1 METRT
6 ENEPLRGLKQ
16 QLEKIGQN
24 AIAGSKAMDKLDDP
38 TSDAGYHLV
47 EVADLLAAEIA
58 GLRRQFRYLPDRR
71 LVFKWELEALYRF
84 AKDNKIDSE
93 IIFDCAETLNGS
105 VIGISA
111 LNYSSDIKIKNIS
124 ALPMFSA
131 LQSLF
136 LLETGQVKDLA
147 PLDECRELTDLTI
160 QSTQPSL
167 YPIGNLTKLE
177 SLVLIDWRKLEDISG
192 IEGLSRLTNLDL
204 TCRKVKDYAPLGALI
219 ALELLEVHSETV
231 NDFTFLRHL
240 PRLKELRASSSL
252 FSDLSLLQNINAVAQ
267 LDVSNTPITDLK
279 PLEQAQSLRELFVGV
294 TPVED
299 IGPLASLS
307 HLVRLHLDAT
317 NVRSIAALEHCIS
330 LEELTLTR
338 SQVDDIRPA
347 LGLPNLRE
355 LNICGTPAAKTQREL
370 IESYNGPIKIWAGR

>member
-24 AIAGSKAMDKLDDP
+24 AIAGSKAMEKLDDP
-38 TSDAGYHLV
+38 TSDAGDH
-47 EVADLLAAEIA
+47 LLAIA
-58 GLRRQFRYLPDRR
+58 NQLESEVTGLRRQFRSLPDGRV
-71 LVFKWELEALYRF
+71 VFEWELKALYKF
-84 AKDNKIDSE
+84 ARDNKIGSE

-131 LQSLF
+131 LRSLF
-136 LLETGQVKDLA
+136 LLETGQVKDMA
-147 PLDECRELTDLTI
+147 PLNECRELTDLTI
-160 QSTQPSL
+160 QSTQPNL

-204 TCRKVKDYAPLGALI
+204 TCDKVKDYAPLGALI
-219 ALELLEVHSETV
+219 ALELLEVHSGTAK
-231 NDFTFLRHL
+231 DFTFLRHL
-240 PRLKELRASSSL
+240 PRLKELRASCSL
-252 FSDLSLLQNINAVAQ
+252 FSDLSLLQNINDVVH
-267 LDVSNTPITDLK
+267 LDVSDTPITDLK
-279 PLEQAQSLRELFVGV
+279 PLEQAQSLRELLMGE
-294 TPVED
+294 TPIED
-299 IGPLASLS
+299 IGPLACLS
-307 HLVRLHLDAT
+307 RLVRLNLRNT
-317 NVRSIAALEHCIS
+317 GVRSIAALEHCIS
-330 LEELTLTR
+330 LEDLNLSG

-347 LGLPNLRE
+347 LGLPNLKQLE
-355 LNICGTPAAKTQREL
+355 VYATPAAKTQRAL
-370 IESYNGPIKIWAGR
+370 IESYNGPIDILG